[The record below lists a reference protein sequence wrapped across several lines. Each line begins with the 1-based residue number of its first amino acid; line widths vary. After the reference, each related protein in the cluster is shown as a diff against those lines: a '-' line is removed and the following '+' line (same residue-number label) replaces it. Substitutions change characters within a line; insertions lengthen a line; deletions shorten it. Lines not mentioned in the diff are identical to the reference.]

1 MPHNFFENS
10 ANPLLETWIF
20 ADTTDFSIHI
30 TNNKLFV
37 QTADAQNLY
46 KFWGFDYYN
55 DNGESGYISLRYEI
69 IND

>member
-1 MPHNFFENS
+1 MS
-10 ANPLLETWIF
+10 NPLLYTWAFI
-20 ADTTDFSIHI
+20 DTTNNYSMEI

-46 KFWGFDYYN
+46 KFWIFDYYN
-55 DNGESGYISLRYEI
+55 DNGESGYNSLRYEI